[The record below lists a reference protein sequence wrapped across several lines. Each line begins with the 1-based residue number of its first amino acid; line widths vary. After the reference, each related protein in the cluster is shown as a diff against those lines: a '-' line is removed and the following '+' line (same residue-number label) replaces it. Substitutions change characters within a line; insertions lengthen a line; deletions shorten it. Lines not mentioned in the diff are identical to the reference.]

1 MKQGKLVAA
10 LFTQK
15 HERPDDT
22 LGFMSCEKRGFTSGV
37 KTPRQTASDRKWE
50 GAAWISPEQ
59 LASSVDKRPRRK
71 FPLVA
76 ASSSTSSLE
85 KKALTTKSVGVGVA
99 AKKPDAD
106 SDADADT
113 DVAFLHKST
122 KEPVVYSTPR
132 PPEPTN
138 GKDAV
143 GRRRDKDKIPAS
155 TTWEW
160 QGDPATGTWVEVARP
175 RFLEVGIFFSY
186 SPIPSKQVVLLEW
199 LHVGS
204 KRSDASAALNADFLR
219 THLIPRLNRT
229 HPVSLRL
236 LDWLV
241 VDYAREKG
249 IAYRRFF
256 PHLGQYRL
264 VVVYSLYFEWLTR
277 WRRRHYDVFRRR
289 HRIYFTLDNQTYST
303 TVAQLHFFYMAELYG
318 FLDFAQENAKDIEA
332 HMQSKLGI
340 TNAIKRKASESGETY
355 RRRPLVSK
363 CPPKAY
369 IAEGECTLTFK
380 INSDRESDSE
390 SNTDAETDID
400 NDEDD
405 GYGENEDD
413 LKKSDEAF

>member
-15 HERPDDT
+15 NESPDDS
-22 LGFMSCEKRGFTSGV
+22 LGFMTCEKKNFSASQ

-71 FPLVA
+71 GVVIGTGTGTGTGAGAGNPSESEMVQ
-76 ASSSTSSLE
+76 ASAE
-85 KKALTTKSVGVGVA
+85 RCY
-99 AKKPDAD
+99 PI
-106 SDADADT
+106 
-113 DVAFLHKST
+113 
-122 KEPVVYSTPR
+122 PR

-138 GKDAV
+138 GKDAD

-155 TTWEW
+155 TTWAW
-160 QGDPATGTWVEVARP
+160 DDSLGNWLEVPRP
-175 RFLEVGIFFSY
+175 RLLEVGIFFSY
-186 SPIPSKQVVLLEW
+186 SPVPSKQIVLLEW

-204 KRSDASAALNADFLR
+204 RTSSSVSALDADFLR

-256 PHLGQYRL
+256 PHLNQYRL

-289 HRIYFTLDNQTYST
+289 HRIYFTLDGQTYST

-318 FLDFAQENAKDIEA
+318 FLDFAQENAAAIEA
-332 HMQSKLGI
+332 HMQFKLGI
-340 TNAIKRKASESGETY
+340 TNAIKKKAAEAGETY

-380 INSDRESDSE
+380 IKSDSE
-390 SNTDAETDID
+390 EESEEEDDEEEEDDD
-400 NDEDD
+400 NDQ
-405 GYGENEDD
+405 GI
-413 LKKSDEAF
+413 A